1 MGLNRVPEAFSFGTL
16 DVGVSKNQGYLFW
29 CPYNRDPTI

>member
-16 DVGVSKNQGYLFW
+16 DVGVSKNQGYLVLVSL
-29 CPYNRDPTI
+29 